1 MSTTP
6 MMQQYLA
13 AKAAH
18 PEGLLFFRMGDF
30 YELFFEDA
38 ERASRLLH
46 LTLTSR
52 AKGEGAIP
60 MAGVPVRS
68 VDGYINRLV
77 RQGEKVVVCEQ
88 MEDPAQAK
96 GIVERAVTRVVTPGT
111 VVEEDSLE
119 PRDAN
124 HLMAVIVR
132 GERAGLAAVDISTG
146 SFRLEECSAATLK
159 DVLRRI
165 DPREVLVPE
174 SAAERND
181 LTGQALAGVEVARS
195 LLPEWRFD
203 AEAGTRA
210 LFEQFH
216 ITRLEGL
223 GLAGLTLALG
233 AAGAALHYLRETQ
246 RTALQHLK
254 RPRLVDSKAH
264 LVLDREAVH
273 SLELVARQSDG
284 QREGSLLQIIDE
296 SVTASGSRLLKA
308 WLVEPLADRAR
319 IEERQAGV
327 AELFAEG
334 VARRSL
340 RATLQ
345 RIQDM
350 DRLIGRIA
358 LGRGGPR
365 ELAALG
371 SSLALLPELRTELAE
386 AFSAPLRKA
395 AAELPLLA
403 ELASHLQRALV
414 DAPPPVMKDGG
425 FIREGFDPELDA
437 LRRAGGD
444 SRAWMLAFQQR
455 EQEATGIS
463 SLKVAFNQVTGFYI
477 EVTNSQSARVPAHYM
492 RRQTVRNAERYI
504 TDELKR
510 EEDRVRGA
518 EERCLEREEEHFRR
532 LCTAC
537 VEALPEI
544 QRAASIVAEVDALQ
558 GLAECAVRRR
568 WKRPLVDESRDLE
581 LREARHPMVEA
592 LGATAFVPNDLVLSG
607 GRRELALITGPNMAG
622 KSTFI
627 RQNALL
633 VVLAQMG
640 SFVPAESARIGL
652 VDRVFTRIGASDELS
667 RGNSTFMVEMLETA
681 AILNSATE
689 RSLVILD
696 EVGRG
701 TSTFDGLA
709 IAWAITEHLATHLH
723 ARTLFATHYHQLIDV
738 ADKLPNACNLNVAV
752 REWGDEIVFLHRI
765 VEGGSDRS
773 WGIHVAGLAGVPV
786 EVITRAKALL
796 AELEIEDA
804 APATCSTAPAQLTL
818 FEPPADEVRKALA
831 ALDPERM
838 TPLAAL
844 QELAR
849 LKGLLE
855 T

>member
-1 MSTTP
+1 
-6 MMQQYLA
+6 
-13 AKAAH
+13 
-18 PEGLLFFRMGDF
+18 
-30 YELFFEDA
+30 
-38 ERASRLLH
+38 
-46 LTLTSR
+46 
-52 AKGEGAIP
+52 
-60 MAGVPVRS
+60 
-68 VDGYINRLV
+68 
-77 RQGEKVVVCEQ
+77 
-88 MEDPAQAK
+88 
-96 GIVERAVTRVVTPGT
+96 
-111 VVEEDSLE
+111 
-119 PRDAN
+119 
-124 HLMAVIVR
+124 
-132 GERAGLAAVDISTG
+132 
-146 SFRLEECSAATLK
+146 
-159 DVLRRI
+159 
-165 DPREVLVPE
+165 
-174 SAAERND
+174 
-181 LTGQALAGVEVARS
+181 
-195 LLPEWRFD
+195 
-203 AEAGTRA
+203 
-210 LFEQFH
+210 
-216 ITRLEGL
+216 
-223 GLAGLTLALG
+223 
-233 AAGAALHYLRETQ
+233 
-246 RTALQHLK
+246 
-254 RPRLVDSKAH
+254 
-264 LVLDREAVH
+264 
-273 SLELVARQSDG
+273 
-284 QREGSLLQIIDE
+284 
-296 SVTASGSRLLKA
+296 
-308 WLVEPLADRAR
+308 
-319 IEERQAGV
+319 
-327 AELFAEG
+327 
-334 VARRSL
+334 
-340 RATLQ
+340 
-345 RIQDM
+345 
-350 DRLIGRIA
+350 
-358 LGRGGPR
+358 
-365 ELAALG
+365 
-371 SSLALLPELRTELAE
+371 
-386 AFSAPLRKA
+386 
-395 AAELPLLA
+395 
-403 ELASHLQRALV
+403 
-414 DAPPPVMKDGG
+414 
-425 FIREGFDPELDA
+425 
-437 LRRAGGD
+437 
-444 SRAWMLAFQQR
+444 
-455 EQEATGIS
+455 
-463 SLKVAFNQVTGFYI
+463 
-477 EVTNSQSARVPAHYM
+477 
-492 RRQTVRNAERYI
+492 
-504 TDELKR
+504 
-510 EEDRVRGA
+510 
-518 EERCLEREEEHFRR
+518 
-532 LCTAC
+532 
-537 VEALPEI
+537 
-544 QRAASIVAEVDALQ
+544 
-558 GLAECAVRRR
+558 
-568 WKRPLVDESRDLE
+568 VDESRDLE